1 MAVRI
6 QPALRAK
13 IQELAA
19 ESPDPP
25 GLLAAFD
32 RLGTAL
38 PALASDELLLVLA
51 PLFELSEFLPRMLA
65 RRPALVRRVAQF
77 AASNLEK
84 PLQEYLRQSTRALRG
99 ISATDEAGLYRRLRL
114 YKYRELIRLM
124 VRDLVVDTP
133 TEE

>member
-25 GLLAAFD
+25 GLLAAFE

-38 PALASDELLLVLA
+38 PAVASDEPLSALA
-51 PLFELSEFLPRMLA
+51 RLFELSEFLPRMLA
-65 RRPALVRRVAQF
+65 RRPALVRRVARF
-77 AASNLEK
+77 AAPSLEK
-84 PLQEYLRQSTRALRG
+84 PLEAYLREATQALRG
-99 ISATDEAGLYRRLRL
+99 ISAADEADLCRRLRL
-114 YKYRELIRLM
+114 Y
-124 VRDLVVDTP
+124 
-133 TEE
+133 